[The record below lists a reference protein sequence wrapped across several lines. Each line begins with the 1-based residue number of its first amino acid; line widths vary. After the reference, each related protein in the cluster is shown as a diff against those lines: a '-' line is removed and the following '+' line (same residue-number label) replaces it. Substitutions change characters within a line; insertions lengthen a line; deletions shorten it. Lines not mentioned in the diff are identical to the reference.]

1 MVCNNK
7 KTNKEWMEAKV
18 FTKQKALPAVSSILD
33 DLGVDGLIK
42 EKVKDEV
49 SDDNLMVKFY
59 LPVDKSLEA
68 KLSVLKSKIKH
79 LPDYD
84 IDLGSGRIECES
96 ISDQDWRESWKENF
110 KSKQVTDKL
119 VIKPTWEDYQPK
131 PEEKVI
137 EIDPGMAF
145 GTGSHVTT
153 TMCLEAIE
161 EYSSQYSDL
170 LDIGTGTGILS
181 IGAYLLGIEDIT
193 AIDIDE
199 TAVRIAK
206 ENLKLNGISQ
216 GVKVEQGNLAE
227 EVDNSYGLVVANL
240 LPHIIL
246 DLIPNLRQ
254 LIDQEGIFILSGITQ
269 EKKKRIKE
277 ELKEFSLKVIEVKD
291 SGDWVTLIGERC

>member
-1 MVCNNK
+1 
-7 KTNKEWMEAKV
+7 MEAKV

>member
-1 MVCNNK
+1 
-7 KTNKEWMEAKV
+7 MEAKV

-269 EKKKRIKE
+269 EKKK
-277 ELKEFSLKVIEVKD
+277 ELKKN
-291 SGDWVTLIGERC
+291 

>member
-1 MVCNNK
+1 M
-7 KTNKEWMEAKV
+7 KTKV

-33 DLGVDGLIK
+33 DLGVEGLIK
-42 EKVKDEV
+42 EKIKDEV
-49 SDDNLMVKFY
+49 SDDNLIVKFY

-84 IDLGSGRIECES
+84 IDLGSGRIECEA
-96 ISDQDWRESWKENF
+96 ISDQDWTESWKENF
-110 KSKQVTDKL
+110 KPEQITERL
-119 VIKPTWEDYQPK
+119 VIKPTWEEYQAK
-131 PEEKVI
+131 PEEKII

-145 GTGSHVTT
+145 GTGAHETT

-161 EYSSQYSDL
+161 EYSSQSSNL

-199 TAVRIAK
+199 TAVGIAK
-206 ENLKLNGISQ
+206 ENLKLNGINQ
-216 GVKVEQGNLAE
+216 GVKVKQGNLAE
-227 EVDNSYGLVVANL
+227 EVDSSYGLVVANL

-246 DLIPNLRQ
+246 DLIPNLGR
-254 LIDQEGIFILSGITQ
+254 LVDQEGIFILSGITQ
-269 EKKKRIKE
+269 EKKDRVKE
-277 ELKEFSLKVIEVKD
+277 ELKEFTLDVMEVKD
-291 SGDWVTLIGERC
+291 SGDWVTFIGERCE